1 MTGDMLGH
9 VCQGNVI
16 KLDTLPDGR
25 QCLTMTGVDVYA
37 STARHPNGWPMLRTV
52 CCTAVAEPDP
62 DWLINATAAAVAMVA
77 EHCGPAYTPVWLGRG
92 WSVEI
97 RSGWPL
103 WQMTG

>member
-1 MTGDMLGH
+1 MTTGDMLGH
-9 VCQGNVI
+9 VCQCRVI
-16 KLDTLPDGR
+16 ALQPLPDGR

-37 STARHPNGWPMLRTV
+37 ANRSARLPRTV
-52 CCTAVAEPDP
+52 CATAVCEPDGEY
-62 DWLINATAAAVAMVA
+62 LRNATAAAVAMVA
-77 EHCGPAYTPVWLGRG
+77 EHCGEHYTPVWLGRG